1 MSAWKAP
8 PPSPHPP
15 SPHHPHHLAGAL
27 CGVAHAM
34 ASCTNGAGIANSFLV
49 DSLIGAGRA
58 GEVYYGAGAAGG
70 GGGAGGGVA
79 TAAAAG
85 GLGSGLYMAHGAG
98 HLQVGYGSAQNCG
111 LVQALSKRH
120 DVPQHAHGLHHHHH
134 HHHPHHHHQ
143 QQQHH
148 HHHHGHQHH
157 QQQQQQHHP
166 QHQQH
171 QQTGSLHPHA
181 YASAAS
187 DGCSWVESSRAC
199 GQLQEA
205 SQGPCSFSHAIKEEA
220 AYCGGGKGE
229 TDFARSL
236 ASEPAAAAAE
246 SAGVPVPGYFYLGQ
260 AYRPS
265 RDSFGLLQHDE
276 EEDAAAAAAPSS
288 AVAAAPSPAGKSAAE
303 EEEEEGERE
312 ESAGDGASREAQ
324 QPDNAAAAAAVEVAA
339 SPGLIMV
346 EADGRSGSKDAGE
359 ETPRAPIIS
368 INNNSSSSSTT
379 TSNNNGNWMTAKS
392 GRKKRCPYTKYQTLE
407 LEKEFL
413 FNMYLTRERRLE
425 ISRGVNLTDRQVKI
439 WFQNRRMKLKKL
451 SRESR
456 IRELSSGFSFS

>member
-1 MSAWKAP
+1 
-8 PPSPHPP
+8 
-15 SPHHPHHLAGAL
+15 
-27 CGVAHAM
+27 M

-58 GEVYYGAGAAGG
+58 GEVYYGGGTG
-70 GGGAGGGVA
+70 GGGAGGGGGVA

-134 HHHPHHHHQ
+134 HHPHHHHQ

-148 HHHHGHQHH
+148 HHHGHQHH
-157 QQQQQQHHP
+157 QQQHQQHHP
-166 QHQQH
+166 QHQQQH

-220 AYCGGGKGE
+220 AYCSGKGE

-246 SAGVPVPGYFYLGQ
+246 SPGVPVPGYFYLGQ

-265 RDSFGLLQHDE
+265 RDSFGLLQHG

-303 EEEEEGERE
+303 EEGEERE
-312 ESAGDGASREAQ
+312 EAAGDGASREAQ
-324 QPDNAAAAAAVEVAA
+324 QPENAAAAAAAVEVAA
-339 SPGLIMV
+339 SPGRLIMV
-346 EADGRSGSKDAGE
+346 EADGRSGSKEAGE

-368 INNNSSSSSTT
+368 INNNNSSSTT
-379 TSNNNGNWMTAKS
+379 NNNSNSNGNWMTAKS

>member
-8 PPSPHPP
+8 PPPHPP

-49 DSLIGAGRA
+49 DSLISAGRA
-58 GEVYYGAGAAGG
+58 GEVYYG
-70 GGGAGGGVA
+70 
-79 TAAAAG
+79 
-85 GLGSGLYMAHGAG
+85 GSGLYMAHGAG

-120 DVPQHAHGLHHHHH
+120 D
-134 HHHPHHHHQ
+134 
-143 QQQHH
+143 
-148 HHHHGHQHH
+148 
-157 QQQQQQHHP
+157 
-166 QHQQH
+166 QH

-220 AYCGGGKGE
+220 AYCSGKGE

-246 SAGVPVPGYFYLGQ
+246 SPGVPVPGYFYLGQ

-265 RDSFGLLQHDE
+265 RDSFGLLQHG

-303 EEEEEGERE
+303 EEGEERE
-312 ESAGDGASREAQ
+312 EAAGDGASREAQ
-324 QPDNAAAAAAVEVAA
+324 QPENAAAAAAAV
-339 SPGLIMV
+339 
-346 EADGRSGSKDAGE
+346 E

-368 INNNSSSSSTT
+368 INNNNSSSTT
-379 TSNNNGNWMTAKS
+379 NNNSNSNGNWMTAKS